1 MYYDKQE
8 TMAEITLIIKSK
20 EKKIN
25 KYNALKKKAVEKP
38 LKSLGTQT
46 QCKRI

>member
-8 TMAEITLIIKSK
+8 IMAEITLIIKSK

-25 KYNALKKKAVEKP
+25 KYNALKKKAVEETAEI
-38 LKSLGTQT
+38 SWNANSM
-46 QCKRI
+46 

>member
-20 EKKIN
+20 EKIN
-25 KYNALKKKAVEKP
+25 KYNALKKKAVEETAEI
-38 LKSLGTQT
+38 SWNANSM
-46 QCKRI
+46 

>member
-8 TMAEITLIIKSK
+8 TMVEITLIIKSK

-25 KYNALKKKAVEKP
+25 KYNALKKKAVEETAEI
-38 LKSLGTQT
+38 SWNANSM
-46 QCKRI
+46 